1 MKGKIINI
9 IRRKGYLFIK
19 GDDQVS
25 RFALARNLADC
36 LNYDD
41 LEVGQEV
48 EFTPYEDTRNK
59 QNGQRAK
66 DIHEGVCQC

>member
-1 MKGKIINI
+1 MKGKILNV
-9 IRRKGYLFIK
+9 IRRKGYLFIE
-19 GDDQVS
+19 DEEEVS

-41 LEVGQEV
+41 LMVGQKV

-66 DIHEGVCQC
+66 DIHGETCSC